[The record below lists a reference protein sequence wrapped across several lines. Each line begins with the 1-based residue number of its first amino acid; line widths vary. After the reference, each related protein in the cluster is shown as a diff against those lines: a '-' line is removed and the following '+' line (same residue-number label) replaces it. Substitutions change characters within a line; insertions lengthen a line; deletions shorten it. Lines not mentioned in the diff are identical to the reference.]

1 MTLRLQ
7 GLGCRE
13 VAAKFKFDFE
23 TVSFGQQVRNPAE
36 FRRIRIDDGF
46 AGTLKNHTKFT
57 NTLNWQKTGGEAEG
71 DVTMKKYELLAA
83 SAIAMFTAVPAMAQT
98 TPPPPPAASD
108 DYSNDIVVTATKREQ
123 TLQDVP
129 ISVSVTGAETVERAR
144 IVDLIDLQS
153 VVPSLKVTQF
163 QSAGQTNFTI
173 RGFGNGNGND
183 GIESSVGVFIDG
195 VYRSRSAAALDDL
208 PEIER
213 IEVLRGPQSTLFGK
227 NVSAGAISI
236 VTKRP
241 EFEWHG
247 KAEVSVGS
255 LGLINPRG
263 TITGP
268 ISDSLAFRLSGSI
281 NERDGYFN
289 NVTTKRDVNERNRWS
304 IRGDILF
311 QPSSDFSLRILA
323 DYNVIKEVCCGA
335 ETVFVGPATRAIKAL
350 GFGVNAFDPATGVS
364 TNVFD
369 RNLVYNTDPHNRLVG
384 KGVSGQ
390 IDWSLGFAKL
400 TSITAYRDQVNQT
413 TLDVDFT
420 GADISNLTSANHIK
434 TFTQEFRLASEGT
447 GPFSWLIG
455 GFYQDEKLDT
465 GRDILYGKDARA
477 YVNALTG
484 GPAGLLSALEGL
496 QAATGVPNV
505 VPGSTYFAAGTG
517 ISDHYHMSQR
527 SYSLFG
533 QADYKITDRLTITG
547 GIAYMNDRK
556 AAISNVVLTDRFSML
571 NLDNQATFAAIPFAA
586 FTANPA
592 SQGLALCLLQK
603 GFNPTSTGGKVPVN
617 LFGSSLGGSLP
628 GPGSSPCPTS
638 AAGVN
643 PFALNAL
650 QFFYGNVLG
659 TGPHGPVN
667 FPNATESGILSGDK
681 VTYAARAAY
690 DLGAVNVY
698 ASYSTGWKAGAF
710 NLSSD
715 SRPPLNGV
723 GRSAAPENV
732 TVYEAGLKAKFRGG
746 YFNLAVFKQT
756 IKGFQSNPFNGLG
769 FDLINAGSESVRGFE
784 VDAAYR
790 PLPWL
795 SLTGAVTYL
804 DPKYDSFTSAACV
817 DYDPTNCTLDAATGR
832 RSRNLTGKRPAGI
845 PTWSGS
851 ASATINHSFGNG
863 WGFYLRG
870 EYDYTSNTQL
880 TETTP
885 PQFSTWGQSQIN
897 ASFAIQDTNDQLEL
911 MIWARNLN
919 NDKYLLSTFPTV
931 AQSGSY
937 SGYPN
942 EPRTWGVT
950 VRKSF

>member
-1 MTLRLQ
+1 
-7 GLGCRE
+7 
-13 VAAKFKFDFE
+13 
-23 TVSFGQQVRNPAE
+23 
-36 FRRIRIDDGF
+36 
-46 AGTLKNHTKFT
+46 
-57 NTLNWQKTGGEAEG
+57 
-71 DVTMKKYELLAA
+71 MKKYELLAA
-83 SAIAMFTAVPAMAQT
+83 SAIALFTAVPAMAQT
-98 TPPPPPAASD
+98 APATTPAPTATD
-108 DYSNDIVVTATKREQ
+108 DYSNDVVVTATKREQ

-129 ISVSVTGAETVERAR
+129 ISVAVAGAETVERAH
-144 IVDLIDLQS
+144 IVDLISLQS
-153 VVPSLKVTQF
+153 LVPSLKVTQF

-227 NVSAGAISI
+227 NVSAGAINI
-236 VTKRP
+236 ITKRP

-255 LGLINPRG
+255 YGLINPRG

-268 ISDSLAFRLSGSI
+268 ISDTLAFRLSGSI

-289 NVTTKRDVNERNRWS
+289 NILTKRDVNERNRWS

-335 ETVFVGPATRAIKAL
+335 ETVFNGPATLAIGAPTSVGGL
-350 GFGVNAFDPATGVS
+350 GKPINDTTQTFA
-364 TNVFD
+364 
-369 RNLVYNTDPHNRLVG
+369 RNLVYNTDPNNRLVG

-455 GFYQDEKLDT
+455 GFYDHENLDT
-465 GRDILYGKDARA
+465 GRDILYGVDARA

-484 GPAGLLSALEGL
+484 GPAGLLSGLESL
-496 QAATGVPNV
+496 QAASGVPNV
-505 VPGSTYFAAGTG
+505 IPGSTYFAAGTG
-517 ISDHYHMSQR
+517 ISDHYRMKQT
-527 SYSLFG
+527 SYSIFG
-533 QADYKITDRLTITG
+533 QAEYKITDRLTITG
-547 GIAYMNDRK
+547 GLAYMNDHK
-556 AAISNVVLTDRFSML
+556 AATSNVVLTDRFSML
-571 NLDNQATFAAIPFAA
+571 NLDNQATFAGLPFAA
-586 FTANPA
+586 LPA
-592 SQGLALCLLQK
+592 SIAGCLLQK
-603 GFNPTSTGGKVPVN
+603 GYNPASRIVPAGPYAGLPGVPVN
-617 LFGSSLGGSLP
+617 LFGGSLGPSLP
-628 GPGSSPCPTS
+628 GAGSAPCPASVGGT
-638 AAGVN
+638 N

-650 QFFYGNVLG
+650 QFFYGNLLG
-659 TGPHGPVN
+659 TGPHGPTN
-667 FPNATESGILSGDK
+667 FPNATESGILDGNR
-681 VTYAARAAY
+681 VTYAGRAAY
-690 DLGAVNVY
+690 DFGAVNAYV
-698 ASYSTGWKAGAF
+698 SYSTGWKAGAF

-715 SRPPLNGV
+715 SRPPDANGV

-732 TVYEAGLKAKFRGG
+732 TVYEAGLKAKFHGG
-746 YFNLAVFKQT
+746 FFNIAVFKQS
-756 IKGFQSNPFNGLG
+756 IKGFQTNAFTGLG
-769 FDLINAGSESVRGFE
+769 FNLINAGKESVRGFE
-784 VDAAYR
+784 ADAAYR
-790 PLPWL
+790 PLRWL

-804 DPKYDSFTSAACV
+804 DPKYDSFTTAACV
-817 DYDPTNCTLDAATGR
+817 DYDNVRCPINPATGLR
-832 RSRNLTGKRPAGI
+832 PNFRDLTGQRPAGI
-845 PTWSGS
+845 PKWSASGS
-851 ASATINHSFGNG
+851 ATISHSFGNG

-885 PQFSTWGQSQIN
+885 PQYSTWGQSQVN

-919 NDKYLLSTFPTV
+919 NDKFLLATFPTV
-931 AQSGSY
+931 AQTGSY

-950 VRKSF
+950 MRKSF